1 MRSLLS
7 SLSLLSLELPGAIS
21 QVKRESAFPF
31 GSFESSFWIGKFA
44 STCEFAHTSR
54 PEEAKYACT
63 CVFAR
68 TRRPEEAKFASTCV
82 FARTRR
88 PEGIKYASTCVFA
101 RTRRPGSNQIG
112 KRLPICP
119 HNATGR
125 SQIRKHLRF
134 CPYKAT
140 WKQPNWQALANLPI
154 QPAIRSIQIGKH
166 LPICPSSQR
175 SEASKLA
182 STCVFGQ
189 RRCP

>member
-88 PEGIKYASTCVFA
+88 P
-101 RTRRPGSNQIG
+101 GSN
-112 KRLPICP
+112 
-119 HNATGR
+119 
-125 SQIRKHLRF
+125 QIRKHLRF